1 MADRVNRYTGTTKR
15 TVGEAVEKNLNPGP
29 FIAVV
34 RSHLDPTYMGGLEV
48 ELLTRTKGGNL
59 PKGPIP
65 VKYLSPFAGQ
75 TSFDGLRPNDGD
87 QYSQKSYGFWFV
99 PPDVGSR
106 VLVIFAEGGQGFW
119 IGCIPDEQTNF
130 MTPAGDAATT
140 YNEDDTAKKVPVGEY
155 NKSLQ
160 ELGKKDPTRFL
171 KPVNSRFT
179 EILNNQGLLEDE
191 TRGLT
196 SSSARRELPSAV
208 YGISTPG
215 PSDRTAGSHRFN
227 YGFSDQQVYHNRLGG
242 SSLVFDDGDA
252 SKLRT
257 GPAKDV
263 PYEYVNKEQNQA
275 GGDPA
280 IAHNEMLRLKTRTG
294 HQIILHNAE
303 ELIYISN
310 AQGTAWVE
318 LTANGKID
326 VYAEDSISVHS
337 KQDVNIKA
345 DRDINMEAGRD
356 FNVKAS
362 KTYQKNEESPL
373 EGGDIRFE
381 AKSNYSLKVDE
392 NSKITTGKQFDVNTG
407 TANYFTAGTNTE
419 INSGGDH
426 IEQTGGVVHMNGPAA
441 NIAQTAEPLILH
453 TLPADNNTVINVIM
467 KRVPQHEPWPHHENL
482 NPPRYTGEQ
491 TNRLSESPVED
502 SVLVNTGDT
511 FRKGSV

>member
-280 IAHNEMLRLKTRTG
+280 IPHNEMLRLKTRTG

-303 ELIYISN
+303 DLIYISN

-337 KQDVNIKA
+337 RQDVNIKA

-356 FNVKAS
+356 FNVKAN
-362 KTYQKNEESPL
+362 QNIALESVQNTQIL
-373 EGGDIRFE
+373 VGKD
-381 AKSNYSLKVDE
+381 N
-392 NSKITTGKQFDVNTG
+392 KITTKGKLDLN
-407 TANYFTAGTNTE
+407 TANSNFFTAGANTE
-419 INSGGDH
+419 IKSGGDH

-441 NIAQTAEPLILH
+441 NTAQTAEPLLLH
-453 TLPADNNTVINVIM
+453 ALPGNETVIM

-511 FRKGSV
+511 FRKGSA